1 MTEVSAWLRA
11 HPQWH
16 ANQQLN
22 RWVAAGLHR
31 HSTLWSDLMARA
43 VKIFTDDIA
52 LRRRRGQPRRREQPS
67 LGKGSR
73 VPGKAKKQSDLRAA
87 APVTD
92 RVYKKYAVKKADR
105 SGGSGEG
112 LASEVLRRRR
122 NMAAALG
129 TNFAQD
135 MPNYP
140 GGLERALGLFAD
152 MTLEDIKGLEN
163 EVTQ

>member
-1 MTEVSAWLRA
+1 
-11 HPQWH
+11 
-16 ANQQLN
+16 
-22 RWVAAGLHR
+22 
-31 HSTLWSDLMARA
+31 MARA

-92 RVYKKYAVKKADR
+92 RVYKKYSVKKADR

-129 TNFAQD
+129 TNFAED
-135 MPNYP
+135 MPNFP
-140 GGLERALGLFAD
+140 GGLERAAALLGD
-152 MTLEDIKGLEN
+152 MTLEDIKRFEN